1 MTRELIDYLLTEGR
15 AKILEKFQPT
25 SCIASTRIGLEVL
38 RSRGIECYP
47 QACRVEALNPRA
59 VEATKQGQG
68 HALGTFSLGV
78 EGTGAYDLADGS
90 WDGHLV
96 IVFRDAKGEVLL
108 DLSADQMDRPQHGL
122 RVKPEA
128 VRITEGWPVGIMLP
142 GGGAIAWERI
152 RSRGYRQAR
161 DWSHRDRWEDVV
173 AKIQAEAP

>member
-1 MTRELIDYLLTEGR
+1 MSHALIDYLLTDGR
-15 AKILEKFQPT
+15 RLILEKFEPA

-47 QACRVEALNPRA
+47 QATRVEALNPRA
-59 VEATKQGQG
+59 VEATKKGQG
-68 HALGTFSLGV
+68 YALGTYSLGV
-78 EGTGAYDLADGS
+78 EGTGAYDPAGS

-96 IVFRDAKGEVLL
+96 IVFKDAKGEVLL
-108 DLSADQMDRPQHGL
+108 DLSADQMNRPQHGL
-122 RVKPEA
+122 RVEPVA
-128 VRITEGWPVGIMLP
+128 VRLGAKGWPVGLMLP

-161 DWSHRDRWEDVV
+161 DWSTRSRWEDVV